1 MKKVIMII
9 YALMAAF
16 AVVAQELIR
25 PSNFVSS
32 GTESLNVTNG
42 IPNDLQTHLVDPTA
56 ITVTTNMVH
65 CYEVTTT
72 HWEPRSCPDGIVGCA
87 VLHMEKVE
95 SKQYIPVSLVD
106 RAEVGG
112 CDYVPIIV
120 KGKGILMHA
129 ADCRCL
135 REQHRKE
142 KEERR
147 RKRCNARRNP

>member
-1 MKKVIMII
+1 MII

-16 AVVAQELIR
+16 AVVAQELML

-42 IPNDLQTHLVDPTA
+42 IPNDLQIHLVDPTA
-56 ITVTTNMVH
+56 ITVTTNMVY

-72 HWEPRSCPDGIVGCA
+72 HWEPRSRPIVGGT
-87 VLHMEKVE
+87 VLGMERVE

-120 KGKGILMHA
+120 KGKGIWMHA

-142 KEERR
+142 KEER
-147 RKRCNARRNP
+147 KRNDGFSKSIQ